1 MFTNENIEWLNE
13 NIWTNDDDISISFTF
28 FYRYLNIFVRSNI
41 ALNIDRNKE
50 EGKEELELLT
60 ENGAFFKMVQNTFN
74 IKWRRLPVV
83 LGS

>member
-28 FYRYLNIFVRSNI
+28 FYRYLNIFVRSDI

-50 EGKEELELLT
+50 EGKEEIDLLT

-83 LGS
+83 LGL

>member
-50 EGKEELELLT
+50 EGKKELELLT
-60 ENGAFFKMVQNTFN
+60 ENGAFFKMVKNAFS
-74 IKWRRLPVV
+74 K
-83 LGS
+83 S

>member
-60 ENGAFFKMVQNTFN
+60 ENGAFFKMVQKTFN

-83 LGS
+83 LGL

>member
-41 ALNIDRNKE
+41 ALNIDRNKK

-83 LGS
+83 LGL